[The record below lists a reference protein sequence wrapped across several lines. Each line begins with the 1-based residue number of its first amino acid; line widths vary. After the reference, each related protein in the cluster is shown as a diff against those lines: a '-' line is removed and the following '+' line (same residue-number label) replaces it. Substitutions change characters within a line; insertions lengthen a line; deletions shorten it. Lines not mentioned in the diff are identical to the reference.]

1 VVPAEP
7 VSASAAQPKVAET
20 VVAEEYQSAIDAA
33 PTPVDPA
40 EDAPAPASEPAESSQ
55 QSGER
60 HEPISPGAAGNHEPA
75 DPRPSGLK
83 LLRRVRL
90 DASTGVDAAQTARGF
105 PRNEN
110 LQYQRTITATHESG
124 ISPKIIPTSLS
135 PSPSS
140 LARRSAHSILVQI
153 RADIRAEEGQY
164 QLRRTALGR
173 DGPNHCTEPDVQ
185 LAAAGFRAAVAWKAA
200 KLADSQQS
208 HLVEKVLK
216 GTDSE
221 TIEAIATGLGYRV
234 QNAGLFDCA
243 AAHTLSSSS
252 GRKPPR
258 PVLRDES
265 EATRSTSPPSTG
277 RIGEPGFGSDITAR
291 SAAVKVP
298 LRPKSIDTTI
308 VGPLSRILPTPSARP
323 RPDVGEGLTDT
334 RRLVQIGLVLGMAYV
349 AFLTFW
355 FWGTRARGRR
365 AGGGSES

>member
-7 VSASAAQPKVAET
+7 VSASAAQPVVAET

-40 EDAPAPASEPAESSQ
+40 EDAPAAASEPAESSR
-55 QSGER
+55 QSGEH

-83 LLRRVRL
+83 LLHRVRL
-90 DASTGVDAAQTARGF
+90 DASTGVDAAQTGRGF

-110 LQYQRTITATHESG
+110 LQYQRTITATHDSG
-124 ISPKIIPTSLS
+124 ISPELIPPSLS

-153 RADIRAEEGQY
+153 RVNTRANEGQY
-164 QLRRTALGR
+164 QLRRTGR
-173 DGPNHCTEPDVQ
+173 RREGPNLCKEPDFQ
-185 LAAAGFRAAVAWKAA
+185 LAARGFRAAVAWKAG

-216 GTDSE
+216 ATDSE
-221 TIEAIATGLGYRV
+221 TIEAIATGLGHRV
-234 QNAGLFDCA
+234 QNAGLFECA
-243 AAHTLSSSS
+243 AGHTRSS
-252 GRKPPR
+252 GGGGKPPR
-258 PVLRDES
+258 PVLRGES
-265 EATRSTSPPSTG
+265 ESTRSTPQPSTA
-277 RIGEPGFGSDITAR
+277 RSGEPSSGSDITAG
-291 SAAVKVP
+291 SAAVKR
-298 LRPKSIDTTI
+298 LLQPKSIDTTI

-365 AGGGSES
+365 AGGGRES